1 VQRTIILFALVA
13 ALAFPAAASAADL
26 GVTVGFDQ
34 VSKTSGVNVGQ
45 TVTATATITNTSATR
60 QNVTV
65 VYTLTGPNT
74 SLVRTQKLN
83 LKAGEAVTQSQS
95 YTRDAND
102 ASGDYTLTVA
112 ASDKSG
118 TTTAS
123 ATVHYN

>member
-1 VQRTIILFALVA
+1 MKRTIMLLV
-13 ALAFPAAASAADL
+13 LAVGLAVPTAASAADL
-26 GVTVGFDQ
+26 GVTVAFDQ
-34 VSKTSGVNVGQ
+34 ASATSGVNVGQ
-45 TVTATATITNTSATR
+45 TVTATATITNTLATR
-60 QNVTV
+60 QSVTV

-83 LKAGEAVTQSQS
+83 LKGGETITQSQS